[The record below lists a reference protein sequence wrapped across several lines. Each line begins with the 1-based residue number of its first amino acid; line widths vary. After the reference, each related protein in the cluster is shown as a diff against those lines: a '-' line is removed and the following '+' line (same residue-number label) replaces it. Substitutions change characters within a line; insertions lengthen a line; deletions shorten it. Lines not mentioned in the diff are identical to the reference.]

1 MLHSLLHSIDV
12 YQLIN
17 NIAFI
22 LFLLMSFKMQYED
35 LSIFIYYHSD
45 QLFLI
50 DSLEW
55 KNLELP

>member
-45 QLFLI
+45 QPFLI